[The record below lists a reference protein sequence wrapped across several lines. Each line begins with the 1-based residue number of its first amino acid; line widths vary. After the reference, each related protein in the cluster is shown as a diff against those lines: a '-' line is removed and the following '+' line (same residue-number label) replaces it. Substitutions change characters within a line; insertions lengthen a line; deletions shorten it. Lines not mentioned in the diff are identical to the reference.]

1 MNEFGSPIAGGITA
15 VRRNVSSNFFGAPRT
30 QQAEPDPV
38 TTNLLQQQSLA
49 ITNVSSQLETITQT
63 LTSLN
68 FSLNSI
74 KQNLAISDTITRQ
87 REAAKQKREAILAE
101 QGLRE
106 GKESALEAKIQ
117 NALVSPVQRVAQKT
131 QGILSRLF
139 ESFLFLAGGWLT
151 ATGIDLIQALVEGN
165 GEKIRRVGAIFTGGL
180 VLIGG
185 TITAVTIGLK
195 KTLGLL
201 TKFTLSLGKVAFGGA
216 LKIALLG
223 VKKLLAVAAKTVLG
237 GVVAGGISGAVA
249 GGAAGGGIVG
259 TFGLILDKFVNK
271 GRSVISR
278 FLKIVSNFFTKPI
291 FKNLLRLDKTG
302 KQLITGVEKTTGA
315 KEFLKKLN
323 PFKGKAQKEIVE
335 EGGKKVLKETSKKI
349 VKQGAKKGFLSIFKA
364 GAKKLFSKLGG
375 PFVTFI
381 IELISGEGI
390 GAALSAAAGFAAGA
404 KVGAAIGA
412 AIGAFFGGIGAG
424 PGALI
429 GGFIGGI
436 IGESAMKRLYK
447 GIKNMFFPPKE
458 LSEDDFE
465 AVTIDGAD
473 LVESG
478 NIVPLA
484 RTNNEEIAKE
494 ISNTD
499 ALEGQPT
506 VVNVPADVTGGGD
519 GATNGNAQNSSNDS
533 QTLPSIPFDEANPH
547 TLFATATTG
556 VSD

>member
-1 MNEFGSPIAGGITA
+1 MDEFGSPIAGGITA
-15 VRRNVSSNFFGAPRT
+15 VRRNVSSSFFGAPRT

-74 KQNLAISDTITRQ
+74 RQNLAISDTITRQ

-131 QGILSRLF
+131 QGVLSRLF

-223 VKKLLAVAAKTVLG
+223 VKKLLAVAAKAVLG
-237 GVVAGGISGAVA
+237 GAVAGGISGAVVA

-259 TFGLILDKFVNK
+259 TFGLILDRFVNK

-278 FLKIVSNFFTKPI
+278 FLKFFTKPI
-291 FKNLLRLDKTG
+291 FKKILRLDKTG
-302 KQLITGVEKTTGA
+302 KQLITGVEQTTKG
-315 KEFLKKLN
+315 KQLFKNVFKN
-323 PFKGKAQKEIVE
+323 PFKKAGAEAVE

-429 GGFIGGI
+429 GGFIGGV

-465 AVTIDGAD
+465 AVTIDEVELA
-473 LVESG
+473 ESG

-506 VVNVPADVTGGGD
+506 VINVPADVTGGGD
-519 GATNGNAQNSSNDS
+519 GAVNGNAQNSSNDS